1 MHSLA
6 AMKLLRILAIAAAA
20 LAAPAAAQ
28 EGEGGTYLL
37 SVSYP
42 LAAGER
48 TDGFALASWGV
59 DYLAV
64 CRIPL
69 GWRITAGRNATAE
82 GRLEGEATHGV
93 TQRSDTSY
101 FESLALVRLW
111 GPRQDEDGPTPDGAG
126 TIPATFAGTIRIAE
140 SRDVT
145 LEPRHL
151 TLTPAAAC
159 PSPQPPEEGSPKP

>member
-1 MHSLA
+1 
-6 AMKLLRILAIAAAA
+6 MKLLYLLAFAAAA
-20 LAAPAAAQ
+20 VAAPAAAT

-42 LAAGER
+42 LPPGER

-64 CRIPL
+64 CRIPV

-93 TQRSDTSY
+93 TWRSDTSDLQN
-101 FESLALVRLW
+101 LALVRLW
-111 GPRQDEDGPTPDGAG
+111 APRQDVDAPTADGAG
-126 TIPATFAGTIRIAE
+126 TIPATFAGTIRVAGAD
-140 SRDVT
+140 RK

-159 PSPQPPEEGSPKP
+159 PPPPPQPQEGSPEP